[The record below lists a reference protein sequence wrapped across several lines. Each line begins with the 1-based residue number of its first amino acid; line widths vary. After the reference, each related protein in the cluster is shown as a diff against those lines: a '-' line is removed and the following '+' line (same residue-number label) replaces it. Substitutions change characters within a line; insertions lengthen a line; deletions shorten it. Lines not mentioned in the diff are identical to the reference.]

1 MTSLTFRNASMFD
14 STTGELLTGMSV
26 RIEDETITAV
36 VQGDLPDNGGASI
49 ALDGLTLLPGLIDA
63 HVHVTAI
70 VADFFK
76 LSLMTQ
82 SLIAAHTETVL
93 EAMLRRGYTTVRD
106 AGGAD
111 SGLVQAIE
119 QGHIVGPRLL
129 IAGQA
134 ITQTGGHGDPRP
146 PHFSHGSCICCGS
159 AGLLGYVADGVPEV
173 RRAVREQ
180 IRNGAH
186 HIKVMAGG
194 GISTPNDPLD
204 GLQFSTEELG
214 AIVEEAD
221 AARTYVMAHAYSPEA
236 ISRAV
241 RAGVRSIE
249 HGNLLDEQTAE
260 LMARYGVYLVPTLA
274 TYAALAERGSALG
287 WAPAMLEK
295 CAQVKDRGLEA
306 IRIAQAAGVKI
317 ALGSDLLGDMHD
329 LQCDEL
335 VLRQQVM
342 SPAQVLRSA
351 THVNAELIG
360 ASGRLGVIAEGA
372 CADLLVMDGD
382 PLRDLRAFQHERNL
396 RMVLKA
402 GKPVVDRLTR
412 APA

>member
-1 MTSLTFRNASMFD
+1 MASLTFRNASMFD
-14 STTGELLTGMSV
+14 SSTGELLTSMSV
-26 RIEDETITAV
+26 RIEGETITAV
-36 VQGDLPDNGGASI
+36 VQGDLPDNGGVSI
-49 ALDGLTLLPGLIDA
+49 TLDGLTLLPGLIDA

-146 PHFSHGSCICCGS
+146 PHFSHASCVCCGS

-249 HGNLLDEQTAE
+249 HGNLLDEPTAE
-260 LMARYGVYLVPTLA
+260 LMARHGVYLVPTLA
-274 TYAALAERGSALG
+274 TYAALAERGKALG
-287 WAPAMLEK
+287 WSPAMLEK
-295 CAQVKDRGLEA
+295 CAQVKDRGLDA

-351 THVNAELIG
+351 TYVNAELIG

-372 CADLLVMDGD
+372 CADLLVVDGD

-396 RMVLKA
+396 LMVLKA
-402 GKPVVDRLTR
+402 GQPVINRLATQG
-412 APA
+412 

>member
-1 MTSLTFRNASMFD
+1 MFD
-14 STTGELLTGMSV
+14 SSTGELLTQMSV
-26 RIEDETITAV
+26 RIEGETITAV
-36 VQGDLPDNGGASI
+36 VHGDLPDNGGVSI

-70 VADFFK
+70 VTDFFK

-82 SLIAAHTETVL
+82 SLITAQAETVL

-119 QGHIVGPRLL
+119 QGHIAGPRLL

-146 PHFSHGSCICCGS
+146 PHFSPTNCICCGS
-159 AGLLGYVADGVPEV
+159 AGLLGHVADGVPEV

-194 GISTPNDPLD
+194 GISTPNDPLE
-204 GLQFSTEELG
+204 GLQFSIEELN
-214 AIVEEAD
+214 ALVEEAD

-249 HGNLLDEQTAE
+249 HGNLLDEPTAE

-274 TYAALAERGSALG
+274 TYAALGERGKALG
-287 WAPAMLEK
+287 WSPAMLEK

-329 LQCDEL
+329 LQYDEL

-360 ASGRLGVIAEGA
+360 ESGRLGVIAEGA

-382 PLRDLRAFQHERNL
+382 PLRDLRAFQHEPNL
-396 RMVLKA
+396 LMVLKA
-402 GKPVVDRLTR
+402 GKPVINRL
-412 APA
+412 APAQA

>member
-1 MTSLTFRNASMFD
+1 MDALTFRHANVFD
-14 STTGELLTGMSV
+14 SSTGELMPDMSV
-26 RIEDETITAV
+26 RIEDQTIVAV
-36 VQGDLPDNGGASI
+36 VHGDIADNGAASI
-49 ALDGLTLLPGLIDA
+49 DLAGLTLLPGLIDA
-63 HVHVTAI
+63 HVHATAI

-82 SLIAAHTETVL
+82 SLIAAQTETVL

-111 SGLVQAIE
+111 VGLVQAIE
-119 QGHIVGPRLL
+119 QGHIVGPRLF

-146 PHFSHGSCICCGS
+146 SHFSHTSCLCCGS

-180 IRNGAH
+180 LRNGAH

-204 GLQFSTEELG
+204 GMQFSTEELT
-214 AIVEEAD
+214 AIVEEAS

-241 RAGVRSIE
+241 KCGVRSIE
-249 HGNLLDEQTAE
+249 HGNLLDQPTAE
-260 LMARYGVYLVPTLA
+260 LMARHGVYLVPTLA

-287 WAPAMLEK
+287 WSPAMLEK
-295 CAQVKDRGLEA
+295 CAKVKDRGLEA

-317 ALGSDLLGDMHD
+317 ALGSDLLGDMHVS
-329 LQCDEL
+329 QCDEL

-351 THVNAELIG
+351 TYVNAELMG
-360 ASGRLGVIAEGA
+360 QSGRLGVIAEGA
-372 CADLLVMDGD
+372 CADLLVMDGQ
-382 PLRDLRAFQHERNL
+382 PLRDLRAFQDERNL
-396 RMVLKA
+396 LMVLKA
-402 GKPVVDRLTR
+402 GRTVLDRR
-412 APA
+412 RS